1 VATAAATIKC
11 PTGTA
16 VLACPGSTSPVTL
29 IVARVAAGATLQEV
43 AVGYGLTKQMISY
56 INRRTTGRPI
66 WFPQLDPDYVASE
79 DYLA

>member
-1 VATAAATIKC
+1 MRVCGAKKPGHIPASHRAGRATTRNRK
-11 PTGTA
+11 
-16 VLACPGSTSPVTL
+16 